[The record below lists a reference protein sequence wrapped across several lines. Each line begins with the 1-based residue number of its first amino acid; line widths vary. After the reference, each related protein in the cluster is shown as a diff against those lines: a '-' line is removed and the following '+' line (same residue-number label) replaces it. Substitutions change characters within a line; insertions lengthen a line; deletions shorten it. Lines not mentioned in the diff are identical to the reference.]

1 MSACDPKAASVQTAR
16 LMIARCFGRAAFSN
30 PSKFGSS
37 IDLSQG
43 ILLVHPHRQG
53 MTSSDEKPNQDKDAA
68 KTKLS
73 HSTGIRPP
81 LVTLANLLRWRS
93 LQAELAKFIIVQGC
107 REPSPVLG
115 LAPGIQR
122 SST

>member
-1 MSACDPKAASVQTAR
+1 MSDGRGFATLRNR
-16 LMIARCFGRAAFSN
+16 LQKSRKERGAGSTICY
-30 PSKFGSS
+30 GSS

-43 ILLVHPHRQG
+43 ILLVHPHRRG

-73 HSTGIRPP
+73 HSTEIRPP
-81 LVTLANLLRWRS
+81 LVPLANLREAVVGARCKPS
-93 LQAELAKFIIVQGC
+93 LPSSIIVQGC

-115 LAPGIQR
+115 LAPGIRR